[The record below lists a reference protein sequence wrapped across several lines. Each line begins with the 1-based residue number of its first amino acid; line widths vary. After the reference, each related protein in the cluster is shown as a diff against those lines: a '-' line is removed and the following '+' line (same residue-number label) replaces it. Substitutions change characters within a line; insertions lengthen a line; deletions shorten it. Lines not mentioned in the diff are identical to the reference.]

1 MFGEADALLLRFN
14 DAGVGGEVAGIEL
27 NLYLVIGFAHLD
39 PAANPGDRDRVA
51 IGVQGDVAFD
61 IDGAL
66 MEPVD
71 FGNPDWQRLQPRLLD
86 GEQVARR
93 RVQVFLMASVDPVA
107 PLARLLVEILPRREP
122 SSSKE
127 VGLDEPEWP
136 FDASG
141 TVRIAAFVSGKI
153 EAETFGES
161 RHLGHRNHLG
171 PRAAQDYDVSVVDH
185 HSFCETA
192 EVASGVGQKDLAIE
206 PLERR
211 VALKEDHARVTQHGG
226 CGLDLAFLAADF
238 DLMRRGVVLQ
248 FLARFKV
255 VAAGRHDGRLPDSV
269 PAAKPG
275 ERLIRQGRSASLQ
288 FFMDPDQIPF
298 ALL

>member
-1 MFGEADALLLRFN
+1 MHHAQELAESQGDDLAAALLEGGDIIGKLGDGLQNRLFFGMRIGTFAPLAARRAMFGEADALLLRFN

-211 VALKEDHARVTQHGG
+211 VALKE
-226 CGLDLAFLAADF
+226 
-238 DLMRRGVVLQ
+238 
-248 FLARFKV
+248 
-255 VAAGRHDGRLPDSV
+255 
-269 PAAKPG
+269 
-275 ERLIRQGRSASLQ
+275 
-288 FFMDPDQIPF
+288 
-298 ALL
+298 